1 MIIKAEFTRVLMRT
15 LTNFGRDIVFSADL
29 CYNGTNGKPR
39 PLGEVAA
46 KPTERA
52 IWSKYH

>member
-1 MIIKAEFTRVLMRT
+1 MRT

-39 PLGEVAA
+39 PWGEVAA